1 MPSPHACR
9 KPAPMRSIRLLLLSL
24 AMSIVLPAYA
34 ALAAAVSI
42 TDDAGRTVEMAQ
54 PAQRIVLT
62 DGMGLIGLAAVAR
75 NPVGLL
81 AGWNKGRL
89 DTDVLEAF
97 RRDGP
102 AIDAVPD
109 IGELRSG
116 SAAVEALIALRPDLV
131 VLDPYYR
138 SAVAIRQ
145 LEAAGIA
152 VAVLALTPS
161 VRDAEPAYGIK
172 RLSMLIGREAEGQAF
187 SDFVGARLERI
198 RARLEGLGADDRP
211 LVLLEAHAG
220 RGACCLVAGAGQGI
234 GDFVDFV
241 GGRNLGA
248 DLVPGMAG
256 QISAEY
262 VLAADPAV
270 YIGTGGAY
278 MKAAGGLTVA
288 PSFIASQARASLDA
302 VLQRPG
308 LAGTGVVS
316 AGRAHGLWH
325 GLAISGINIV
335 AIEAMARWVHPE
347 RFADLDPA
355 ATLAEIDRRF
365 LAVPLTGTMWVDLAP
380 AGVEARP

>member
-1 MPSPHACR
+1 
-9 KPAPMRSIRLLLLSL
+9 MRSIRLLLLSL
-24 AMSIVLPAYA
+24 AMSIVLPACA

-172 RLSMLIGREAEGQAF
+172 RLSMLIGRRRRDRR
-187 SDFVGARLERI
+187 SRI
-198 RARLEGLGADDRP
+198 SLGRDW
-211 LVLLEAHAG
+211 
-220 RGACCLVAGAGQGI
+220 
-234 GDFVDFV
+234 
-241 GGRNLGA
+241 
-248 DLVPGMAG
+248 
-256 QISAEY
+256 S
-262 VLAADPAV
+262 
-270 YIGTGGAY
+270 
-278 MKAAGGLTVA
+278 
-288 PSFIASQARASLDA
+288 
-302 VLQRPG
+302 
-308 LAGTGVVS
+308 VS
-316 AGRAHGLWH
+316 ARGSKGSARTTGRSSFW
-325 GLAISGINIV
+325 
-335 AIEAMARWVHPE
+335 
-347 RFADLDPA
+347 
-355 ATLAEIDRRF
+355 RR
-365 LAVPLTGTMWVDLAP
+365 MP
-380 AGVEARP
+380 AGVPAASSPARGRASAISSISSAGAISARTSCPVWPGRSAPNTSSPRPLRSISARAAPI

>member
-1 MPSPHACR
+1 MPPPCACR
-9 KPAPMRSIRLLLLSL
+9 KPGPMKSIRLLFLSL
-24 AMSIVLPAYA
+24 AVGLVLPAFA

-42 TDDAGRTVEMAQ
+42 TDDAGRTVGMAE
-54 PAQRIVLT
+54 PARRIVLT
-62 DGMGLIGLAAVAR
+62 DGMGLVGLAAITR
-75 NPVGLL
+75 DPVGLL
-81 AGWNKGRL
+81 AGWNRGRL
-89 DTDVLEAF
+89 DADALEAF
-97 RRDGP
+97 RRAVP

-116 SAAVEALIALRPDLV
+116 PAAVEALIALGPDLV

-145 LEAAGIA
+145 LEAAGIT

-161 VRDAEPAYGIK
+161 VRDAEPAYGIA
-172 RLSMLIGREAEGQAF
+172 RLSVLIGREAEGKAF

-234 GDFVDFV
+234 GDFIDFV

-256 QISAEY
+256 QISPEY
-262 VLAADPAV
+262 ALAAAPAV

-288 PSFIASQARASLDA
+288 SSFSPAQARDSLET
-302 VLQRPG
+302 VLQRVG
-308 LAGTGVVS
+308 LAGTGAVS

-365 LAVPLTGTMWVDLAP
+365 LAVPLAGTMWIDLAP
-380 AGVEARP
+380 AGAEARP